1 MFGKSNADQESAEAR
16 RTGEAF
22 PSARPSNGDAMAA
35 TFVFRLRIR
44 TG

>member
-1 MFGKSNADQESAEAR
+1 MFKSKPDQKGAEAR
-16 RTGEAF
+16 RTDEI
-22 PSARPSNGDAMAA
+22 SNTDAMAA